1 VGIYPSRDLLLID
14 LPSPAREVT
23 AWRSDRN
30 GNDAIRTAG
39 RCKSPCQHQGEAR
52 RISEGDAE
60 HMLSISEPQAPESYR
75 RVAAANPAVL
85 VVAGSMRIM
94 ANLNE
99 DMPPP
104 ELMNLHIQY

>member
-1 VGIYPSRDLLLID
+1 
-14 LPSPAREVT
+14 
-23 AWRSDRN
+23 
-30 GNDAIRTAG
+30 
-39 RCKSPCQHQGEAR
+39 
-52 RISEGDAE
+52 
-60 HMLSISEPQAPESYR
+60 MLSISEPQAPEPYR

-85 VVAGSMRIM
+85 VAAGSMRIM